1 MLFRCGLQYWQNAP
15 MTPNIKMQKAGAKG
29 ELLLLGFC
37 PLLISSVSQSRAMR
51 GGYQRGYNVSTSA
64 GCGLGS
70 GEVGQN
76 WQLARDPP
84 RKAAA

>member
-1 MLFRCGLQYWQNAP
+1 MRIVTNRLTRRWSSRIGLVTSLAEPAP
-15 MTPNIKMQKAGAKG
+15 RQVR
-29 ELLLLGFC
+29 
-37 PLLISSVSQSRAMR
+37 PLLNASVSQSRAMR

-70 GEVGQN
+70 GEAGQN